1 MLNDTLEE
9 QQRVIIC
16 KQQKEINHLRQNIL
30 QLQKMVAE
38 ESEQKYRAYVK
49 YADLQKELHIQSKNS
64 S

>member
-9 QQRVIIC
+9 ELRVLIC
-16 KQQKEINHLRQNIL
+16 EQKKEINVLKQNIK
-30 QLQKMVAE
+30 QLQSMVAE

-49 YADLQKELHIQSKNS
+49 YVDLQKELDMQSKNS

>member
-16 KQQKEINHLRQNIL
+16 NQQKEINHLRQNIL

-38 ESEQKYRAYVK
+38 VLEQKYRGYVI